1 MMTDKTP
8 SVYSSDYIDDL
19 HADLQQQIDDIASKS
34 GSTNLN
40 IDLGSTISKNGIV
53 TLIKGDTFHIV
64 MDLNVGT
71 PLQPLKFIMEDG
83 DYVQFR
89 LFRANNDW
97 SNAVLIKQ
105 VTKDDLDNHG
115 NAVFTFESEDTENL
129 SCGTYYYQVK
139 LFYTRENNLRVITL
153 MPRTK
158 FHLMN

>member
-1 MMTDKTP
+1 MPERTP

-19 HADLQQQIDDIASKS
+19 QANLQEQIDNISSKS
-34 GSTNLN
+34 GSVNLN
-40 IDLGSTISKNGIV
+40 MDLGSTISKNGIV

-71 PLQPLKFIMEDG
+71 PLQPLKFILENG

-97 SNAVLIKQ
+97 NNAVLIKQ

-115 NAVFTFESEDTENL
+115 NAVFTFNSEDTEDL

-139 LFYTRENNLRVITL
+139 LFYTREETLKVITL